1 MARGSDKNGGGGGGS
16 GSSTAIEMLG
26 GGGSYQA
33 TGKTT
38 INKKYFVTDSA
49 QLEKAPIISGYQAT
63 NITYTRINETAYEQS
78 VTYEAQTQGST
89 SEAGGV
95 VWLQSGV
102 RGTFE
107 MFCSFET
114 KPIELHP
121 RVGQLSIDFGGYFT
135 FDGFAKWP
143 PTYIPA
149 GGGGLGGAEPADNP
163 MFGVTRYKE
172 PTLTLRHTYYTELV
186 DPAIWDTT
194 GKVVDQMPANLPIP
208 KGEKD
213 KKGKEI
219 PRRWMMQAP
228 AVSRQGRAWQV
239 VQEYVLLDA
248 KGVADGLY
256 EKGIAPGAKA

>member
-1 MARGSDKNGGGGGGS
+1 MARGSS
-16 GSSTAIEMLG
+16 GSSGSGASVPNTGIEMLG
-26 GGGSYQA
+26 GGGSFQA

-38 INKKYFVTDSA
+38 VNKKYFVTDFK
-49 QLEKAPIISGYQAT
+49 QLETAPRIDGYQAT
-63 NITYTRINETAYEQS
+63 NITYTKINETAYEQS
-78 VTYEAQTQGST
+78 VTYEAMTEAST

-102 RGTFE
+102 KGTFE
-107 MFCSFET
+107 MFCSFES

-121 RVGQLSIDFGGYFT
+121 RISMLSIDFGGYFT

-143 PTYIPA
+143 PTYVPKT
-149 GGGGLGGAEPADNP
+149 GGGLGSSEPVDNP

-172 PTLTLRHTYYTELV
+172 PTLTLRHTYFTKQV
-186 DPAIWDTT
+186 DPGIWDTT
-194 GKVVDQMPANLPIP
+194 GRIVDKMPANIPIP

-228 AVSRQGRAWQV
+228 AVSRQGDAWQV

-256 EKGIAPGAKA
+256 EKGQVPGAK

>member
-1 MARGSDKNGGGGGGS
+1 MARGSSGSGGS
-16 GSSTAIEMLG
+16 SGSVQNTGIEMLG

-38 INKKYFVTDSA
+38 INKKYFVTEFA
-49 QLEKAPIISGYQAT
+49 QLETAPKLEGYQAT
-63 NITYTRINETAYEQS
+63 NITYTKINDTAYEQS
-78 VTYEAQTQGST
+78 VTYEAMTEASP

-102 RGTFE
+102 KGTFE
-107 MFCSFET
+107 MFCSYES

-121 RVGQLSIDFGGYFT
+121 RISKLQSDFGGYIENAFV
-135 FDGFAKWP
+135 KWP
-143 PTYIPA
+143 PTYTPTS
-149 GGGGLGGAEPADNP
+149 GGGLGSGNTEVNP

-172 PTLTLRHTYYTELV
+172 VTLTLRHTYFTKIV
-186 DPAIWDTT
+186 NPNIWDTT
-194 GKVVDQMPANLPIP
+194 GRVVDKLPAGIPIP

-213 KKGKEI
+213 KNGKVI

-228 AVSRQGRAWQV
+228 AVSRQGEAWQV
-239 VQEYVLLDA
+239 VQEYVLLDS

-256 EKGIAPGAKA
+256 EKGTVPGAK